1 MIRKLPVW
9 VWFGGIILTFSAG
22 LVNAVALLSFA
33 NETATHVTGSIT
45 QAASSMAQGNWAKTL
60 HLSAVIFSF
69 FSGSVISG
77 IITRGNRLK
86 LGRRYGFALALESAL
101 LFASML
107 SFQHSSL
114 WGQLLASLAC
124 GLQNGMLTTF
134 SGAIIR
140 TTHMTG
146 IVTDLGN
153 KIGHWF
159 TGKKMDKRRFALYL
173 LLLAGFTGGGVT
185 GSASFACIGYSA
197 LGIPV
202 VITGLASIFYTAY
215 AVHVRNRQG
224 KTLSDI

>member
-22 LVNAVALLSFA
+22 LVNAVALLSFTSEA
-33 NETATHVTGSIT
+33 ATHVTGSIT
-45 QAASSMAQGNWAKTL
+45 QTASAMAQGNWTKTL
-60 HLSAVIFSF
+60 HLSAVIISF

-77 IITRGNRLK
+77 MITRGSRLK

-101 LFASML
+101 LLASML
-107 SFQHSSL
+107 LFQHCSL

-153 KIGHWF
+153 KIGHWL
-159 TGKKMDKRRFALYL
+159 TGRKMDKRRFALYL
-173 LLLAGFTGGGVT
+173 LLLVGFTAGGVT
-185 GSASFACIGYSA
+185 GSASFGYIGYSA
-197 LGIPV
+197 LIIPV
-202 VITGLASIFYTAY
+202 VITGVASILYTIY
-215 AVHVRNRQG
+215 AIRVHNRQG
-224 KTLSDI
+224 NTVF